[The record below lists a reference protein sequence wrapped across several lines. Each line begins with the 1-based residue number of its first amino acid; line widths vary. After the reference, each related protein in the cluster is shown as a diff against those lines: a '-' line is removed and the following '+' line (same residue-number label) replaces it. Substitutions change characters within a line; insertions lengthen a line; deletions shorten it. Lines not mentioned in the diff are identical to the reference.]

1 MVRNVPLMQDVDGG
15 VGGCACVAVVGI
27 WEPETALKIKPIKI
41 YTHEIQ
47 IQTP

>member
-1 MVRNVPLMQDVDGG
+1 MVRNVPLMPDVDGG
-15 VGGCACVAVVGI
+15 GVYACVAIVGI
-27 WEPETALKIKPIKI
+27 WEPETALKIKPMKI